1 MAGVRQAWAT
11 MVVGVVGVRWA
22 WASAV
27 LCTPL
32 SELLRSDQ
40 ILTNSEHKLDIVCFI

>member
-1 MAGVRQAWAT
+1 MVVDMAGVRQAWAT

-40 ILTNSEHKLDIVCFI
+40 I